1 MQDIKE
7 FLVKAKKSTYA
18 NEKAKEI
25 KIKGGGKLLTFS
37 EGKFHYQDKYFG
49 TNPFCGEEIVLLDR
63 KVIWVMNY
71 YGQAKNKEVYT
82 FLKKSLKRVEK
93 NKPFR
98 GPTKF
103 KEGKF
108 EYTNKVLG
116 NMGGFIGEEKITKN
130 KKQIYGG
137 HYHGGFVK

>member
-1 MQDIKE
+1 MKLRE
-7 FLVKAKKSTYA
+7 FLVKAKKATYA
-18 NEKAKEI
+18 NEKVKEI
-25 KIKGGGKLLTFS
+25 KIKGGGKVLTFS
-37 EGKFHYQDKYFG
+37 KGKFRYQDKYFG
-49 TNPFCGEEIVLLDR
+49 TNPFYGEEIVLLNR
-63 KVIWVMNY
+63 KVIWIMNY
-71 YGQAKNKEVYT
+71 CGQAKNKEVYT

-116 NMGGFIGEEKITKN
+116 NMEGFIGEEKITKN